1 MYDRFGIQFGSPLM
15 WKQLPPE
22 ILMEMR
28 GSVDEMSSN
37 GSFHMGSIFTG
48 TGSEK
53 LCMKEGIEKFV
64 ARHFE
69 MPFKVVHEYSCDH
82 GELQEMFHNKSHP
95 DVKHYF
101 GTVAELATLT
111 TNHHGPWAV
120 NFQWFTCPG
129 SGLIQIK

>member
-1 MYDRFGIQFGSPLM
+1 M

-37 GSFHMGSIFTG
+37 GSFHMGSVFTG

-53 LCMKEGIEKFV
+53 LCMKEGIEKPV